1 MTCWVDNNFG
11 FLITAYAIVTI
22 GFCLA
27 LLWTPITDLF

>member
-1 MTCWVDNNFG
+1 MAGWVDKNFD

-27 LLWTPITDLF
+27 LLWTPISDLF